1 MPCFGAELLLINQE
15 MNMPEW
21 FMGRVKEPSTY
32 AAIAIAVSG
41 VGVLIDQPYVII
53 GSIVVAVLAFILK
66 EKGVY

>member
-1 MPCFGAELLLINQE
+1 MVDPTHMIRRQD
-15 MNMPEW
+15 MPEW

-32 AAIAIAVSG
+32 AAIAISVSG
-41 VGVLIDQPYVII
+41 VGILVDQPYVII

>member
-1 MPCFGAELLLINQE
+1 
-15 MNMPEW
+15 MPEW

-32 AAIAIAVSG
+32 AAIAISVSG
-41 VGVLIDQPYVII
+41 VGILVDQPYVII

>member
-1 MPCFGAELLLINQE
+1 MPCFEAELLLINQE

-41 VGVLIDQPYVII
+41 VGILIDQPYVPL
-53 GSIVVAVLAFILK
+53 S
-66 EKGVY
+66 

>member
-1 MPCFGAELLLINQE
+1 
-15 MNMPEW
+15 MPEW

>member
-1 MPCFGAELLLINQE
+1 
-15 MNMPEW
+15 MNMPKW

-41 VGVLIDQPYVII
+41 VGIMVDQPYVIV